1 MRFASLGSG
10 SKGNATLIE
19 WRDTCVMVDCGF
31 SVRDTVARLAKLG
44 KKPEDLNAILV
55 THEHSDH
62 WKGVMPLANKF
73 SIKVYLTAGCL
84 KSRNLKEPVTD
95 FVIIDSHRSFV
106 IGDLTVTPVPVPHDA
121 REPVQYRF
129 DSDKHR
135 LGVLTD
141 LGSITPHVESEFGDC
156 DGLLVEANHDLDML
170 ANGPYPAFL
179 KDRVAGQW
187 GHLNNDQTAQLLCSI
202 DRARLQ
208 QLVVG
213 HISDKNNTL
222 DKVKSAI
229 DLVYS
234 GQGSIHYACQQDG
247 FDWLQLR

>member
-1 MRFASLGSG
+1 M
-10 SKGNATLIE
+10 
-19 WRDTCVMVDCGF
+19 WR
-31 SVRDTVARLAKLG
+31 
-44 KKPEDLNAILV
+44 
-55 THEHSDH
+55 
-62 WKGVMPLANKF
+62 
-73 SIKVYLTAGCL
+73 
-84 KSRNLKEPVTD
+84 
-95 FVIIDSHRSFV
+95 
-106 IGDLTVTPVPVPHDA
+106 
-121 REPVQYRF
+121 
-129 DSDKHR
+129 
-135 LGVLTD
+135 
-141 LGSITPHVESEFGDC
+141 

-202 DRARLQ
+202 DQARLQ

-234 GQGSIHYACQQDG
+234 GQGSVHYACQQDG